1 MNSNVLSAAILCVVL
16 SSGQKS
22 SCVTEPVSD
31 VESGRETTPAVAQ
44 SYPESQV
51 RQFLAEGRVEVL
63 APAQPLKLAE
73 ENEIALRIHAPGLT
87 RVSIEQADITYV
99 PRDRAVFDNSAYA
112 LLPVLH
118 RDDGSTYIKVT
129 PRFLGQL
136 ILRLK
141 AFFPDGGF
149 TKTDTIVTV
158 EPPERAPTKLVV
170 GLNGSMRNL
179 RKMWVYLKP
188 DTDKYA
194 LTVGAFYEGVKDQVP
209 IDGSYVSFKIRTKE
223 EASIIEL
230 DKYGSIKPLQ
240 LGEAVVETTFG
251 GWTNLTCVLVESGR
265 NPDEGPTPTCE
276 SLLLPGE
283 KLATP
288 TRQ

>member
-1 MNSNVLSAAILCVVL
+1 MNSNVVNAAVLCVLL
-16 SSGQKS
+16 SSGQNS

-63 APAQPLKLAE
+63 ALAQPLKLAE
-73 ENEIALRIHAPGLT
+73 ENEISLRIHAPGLA
-87 RVSIEQADITYV
+87 RVSIEQANITYV

-118 RDDGSTYIKVT
+118 RDEGSTYIKVT

-149 TKTDTIVTV
+149 TKTDTIFTV
-158 EPPERAPTKLVV
+158 EPPER
-170 GLNGSMRNL
+170 
-179 RKMWVYLKP
+179 
-188 DTDKYA
+188 
-194 LTVGAFYEGVKDQVP
+194 VP
-209 IDGSYVSFKIRTKE
+209 
-223 EASIIEL
+223 
-230 DKYGSIKPLQ
+230 
-240 LGEAVVETTFG
+240 
-251 GWTNLTCVLVESGR
+251 TNLFVGQSG
-265 NPDEGPTPTCE
+265 
-276 SLLLPGE
+276 LPRRTFAKSGY
-283 KLATP
+283 T
-288 TRQ
+288 

>member
-141 AFFPDGGF
+141 AFFPDGGL
-149 TKTDTIVTV
+149 TKTESIFTV

-209 IDGSYVSFKIRTKE
+209 IDASYVSFKIRTKE

-251 GWTNLTCVLVESGR
+251 GWTNLTCVLVE
-265 NPDEGPTPTCE
+265 NEYHPQVGPTSNCQA
-276 SLLLPGE
+276 LLLPGE